1 MLHTSFAQYLQSK
14 NLQPDTIQKY
24 IRKVELFELYSKKE
38 LDEVKKKDIL
48 DYLTHLQVDKNLSNA
63 SRQKILGVL
72 KHYYEHLMEE
82 NDVSSNPTRLIHIR
96 GTKKKILYK
105 ILTMEQL
112 NEFMDLH
119 HLTFKEQIRNSLL
132 LSLYLY
138 QGIQI
143 NEWKALK
150 ISDINL
156 VKGTIYIAESSRT
169 NARKLPLQPIQIGLF
184 YTYLQGRTK
193 PEMPLFTD
201 QSKMQKWQ
209 KVLRKLYPLF
219 SDFAQIRSSLI
230 THWIQTEGLRKAQY
244 KAGHRYIS
252 STEAYICNDLE
263 SLKDD
268 IAKFHPL

>member
-1 MLHTSFAQYLQSK
+1 MIKFRAFLQSK
-14 NLQPDTIQKY
+14 NIQPDTIKKY

-38 LDEVKKKDIL
+38 LDEVKKKDVL

-72 KHYYEHLMEE
+72 KHFYQHLMEE
-82 NDVSSNPTRLIHIR
+82 NEIAVNPTQLLHLR

-105 ILTMEQL
+105 ILTIEQL
-112 NEFMDLH
+112 HEFMDLH
-119 HLTFKEQIRNSLL
+119 HLTFKDQIRNNLL
-132 LSLYLY
+132 LSLHLY

-150 ISDINL
+150 ISDIDL
-156 VKGTIYIAESSRT
+156 IKGTIYIASTTRT
-169 NARKLPLQPIQIGLF
+169 NARKLHLQPIQIGLL
-184 YTYLQGRTK
+184 YSYLQGRNE
-193 PEMPLFTD
+193 PEMPLFLD
-201 QSKMQKWQ
+201 KPAMQIRRQ
-209 KVLRKLYPLF
+209 KLRKLYPFF

-230 THWIQTEGLRKAQY
+230 TYWIQTEGLRKAQY

-268 IAKFHPL
+268 ISKFHPL